1 MPSVQGCFRKS
12 KKRLEN
18 MSRSELLKGVQIM
31 NEMTY
36 RQAGDYQIPN
46 LQLENEGEKPLGKYG
61 RMRRAF
67 LEQNNPMLLNDMI
80 LTESLFP
87 HLWEIEETAK
97 ARVEF
102 LMEQYLKD
110 SPAPDKETQQMAW
123 VQHMNS
129 LKAQAEE
136 VVMTELI
143 NS

>member
-1 MPSVQGCFRKS
+1 MAQN
-12 KKRLEN
+12 L
-18 MSRSELLKGVQIM
+18 
-31 NEMTY
+31 TY
-36 RQAGDYQIPN
+36 TQCGDYYLPDIRLAYTGTQPF
-46 LQLENEGEKPLGKYG
+46 GKYG

-87 HLWEIEETAK
+87 HLWEIEDTAK
-97 ARVEF
+97 ARVEQ
-102 LMEQYLKD
+102 LMARYLEQN
-110 SPAPDKETQQMAW
+110 PAPDKETNQMAW

>member
-1 MPSVQGCFRKS
+1 M
-12 KKRLEN
+12 
-18 MSRSELLKGVQIM
+18 M

-36 RQAGDYQIPN
+36 RQIGDYRIPN
-46 LQLENEGEKPLGKYG
+46 MELENQSDRVLGKYG

-67 LEQNNPMLLNDMI
+67 LEQNNPMLLNDMV
-80 LTESLFP
+80 LTERLFP
-87 HLWEIEETAK
+87 HLWEIEDAAN
-97 ARVEF
+97 ARVEL
-102 LMEQYLKD
+102 LMKQYLEQN
-110 SPAPDKETQQMAW
+110 PAPDKATDQMAW

>member
-1 MPSVQGCFRKS
+1 M
-12 KKRLEN
+12 N
-18 MSRSELLKGVQIM
+18 MM
-31 NEMTY
+31 NRNVTY
-36 RQAGDYQIPN
+36 STVGDYQLPN
-46 LQLENEGEKPLGKYG
+46 LTLNQPRKPLGKYG

-129 LKAQAEE
+129 LKAQVEE
-136 VVMTELI
+136 VILMELI
-143 NS
+143 YN

>member
-1 MPSVQGCFRKS
+1 M
-12 KKRLEN
+12 
-18 MSRSELLKGVQIM
+18 M
-31 NEMTY
+31 NEMNY
-36 RQAGDYQIPN
+36 RQVGDYQIPN
-46 LQLENEGEKPLGKYG
+46 MVLENQSDRVLGKYG

-67 LEQNNPMLLNDMI
+67 LEQNKPMLLNDMI

-87 HLWEIEETAK
+87 HLWEIEDTAK
-97 ARVEF
+97 SRVEQ
-102 LMEQYLKD
+102 LMNQYLEQN
-110 SPAPDKETQQMAW
+110 PAPDKETNQMAW

>member
-1 MPSVQGCFRKS
+1 M
-12 KKRLEN
+12 
-18 MSRSELLKGVQIM
+18 M
-31 NEMTY
+31 NEMTF
-36 RQAGDYQIPN
+36 RQTGDYLIPN
-46 LQLENEGEKPLGKYG
+46 MELENQSDRVLGKYG

-87 HLWEIEETAK
+87 HLWEIEDTAN
-97 ARVEF
+97 ARVEQ
-102 LMEQYLKD
+102 LMAQYLEKN
-110 SPAPDKETQQMAW
+110 PAPDKATNQMAW

>member
-1 MPSVQGCFRKS
+1 M
-12 KKRLEN
+12 
-18 MSRSELLKGVQIM
+18 M
-31 NEMTY
+31 NEMTF
-36 RQAGDYQIPN
+36 RQTGDYLIPN
-46 LQLENEGEKPLGKYG
+46 MELENQSDRVLGKYG

-87 HLWEIEETAK
+87 HLWEIEDTAK
-97 ARVEF
+97 ARVEQ
-102 LMEQYLKD
+102 LMAQYLEQN
-110 SPAPDKETQQMAW
+110 PAPDKETNQMAW

-129 LKAQAEE
+129 LKVQAEE

>member
-1 MPSVQGCFRKS
+1 MAKNLTYTQCGDYLIPDI
-12 KKRLEN
+12 RLEHT
-18 MSRSELLKGVQIM
+18 GTQ
-31 NEMTY
+31 T
-36 RQAGDYQIPN
+36 
-46 LQLENEGEKPLGKYG
+46 LGKYG

-87 HLWEIEETAK
+87 HLWEIEDTANT
-97 ARVEF
+97 RMDQ
-102 LMEQYLKD
+102 LMKQYLEQN
-110 SPAPDKETQQMAW
+110 PAPDKETNQMAW